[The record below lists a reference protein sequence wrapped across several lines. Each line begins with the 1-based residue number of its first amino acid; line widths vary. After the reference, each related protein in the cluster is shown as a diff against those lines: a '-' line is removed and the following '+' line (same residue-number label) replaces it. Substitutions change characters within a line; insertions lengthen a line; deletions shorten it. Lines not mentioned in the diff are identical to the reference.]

1 MKGGSPS
8 YAFHQSEGFLSQGT
22 NVDHVKPLTYDG
34 NSGHENFS
42 NLYKV
47 SGLANLLNENKK
59 QLLNGIQ
66 NYLAK
71 KVVKKKVVKKKL
83 KESDS
88 DEEDVYEFEVDKE
101 LNEEFVNANIEAGFS
116 IGGIRHNLLD
126 KINGLELIIESKFGD
141 PKKGDEIRTFL
152 G

>member
-47 SGLANLLNENKK
+47 SGGGRKK
-59 QLLNGIQ
+59 RRSLRKRRSVRKRRSKSKRVCGSCGGCGGTKPKRNRRKS
-66 NYLAK
+66 K
-71 KVVKKKVVKKKL
+71 KRLSRKKRGVRHQKR
-83 KESDS
+83 
-88 DEEDVYEFEVDKE
+88 
-101 LNEEFVNANIEAGFS
+101 IS
-116 IGGIRHNLLD
+116 I
-126 KINGLELIIESKFGD
+126 
-141 PKKGDEIRTFL
+141 
-152 G
+152 